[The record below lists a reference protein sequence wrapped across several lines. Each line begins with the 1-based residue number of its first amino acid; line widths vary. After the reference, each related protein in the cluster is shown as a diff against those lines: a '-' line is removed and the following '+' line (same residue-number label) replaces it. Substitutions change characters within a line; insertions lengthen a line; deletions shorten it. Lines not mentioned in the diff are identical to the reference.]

1 MTPTFRGALAGVV
14 ALAGA
19 LACAGPAAAVTV
31 GQVDTFEDGTTQGW
45 TVAFGPGGG
54 VHPAPPAN
62 VAAGGPQGA
71 DDNYLLLT
79 ALGGP
84 QPGGRLT
91 AGNLTQWTGDYQAAG
106 VGRIGMWVNNLGAG
120 DLSLRLL
127 FEDPAGGPPT
137 NVAFSADPIV
147 VAAGS
152 GWRRIVFS
160 LAEADLIAGVGTV
173 GGALADTTVLRLYH
187 AVADGFPGEAQA
199 GLLGVDDIEAV
210 AGIPEPTTW
219 ALMIAGFGAVGA
231 LARRKRGRA
240 GCPALG

>member
-1 MTPTFRGALAGVV
+1 MTPTFRGALAG
-14 ALAGA
+14 LLA

-62 VAAGGPQGA
+62 VATGGPQGA
-71 DDNYLLLT
+71 DDNFLLLT
-79 ALGGP
+79 ALGGQ

-120 DLSLRLL
+120 DLYLRLL
-127 FEDPAGGPPT
+127 FEDPGGGPPA

-160 LAEADLIAGVGTV
+160 LAEADLIAGVGTA
-173 GGALADTTVLRLYH
+173 GGALGGATVLRLFH
-187 AVADGFPGEAQA
+187 GVADGFPGEAEA
-199 GLLGVDDIEAV
+199 ALLGVDDIEAV
-210 AGIPEPTTW
+210 AAVPEPATW

-231 LARRKRGRA
+231 LARRRRGRA
-240 GCPALG
+240 GFQALGSAP